1 MDDVDCRRLDR
12 AGEGSRELGLLRDW
26 LKLTGSNGE
35 RDRLGVEGAKLLA
48 ADGDRGRG
56 AVRVYGSETLRIR
69 PEQN

>member
-26 LKLTGSNGE
+26 LKPTGSNGD
-35 RDRLGVEGAKLLA
+35 RDRPGVEGAKLLA

-69 PEQN
+69 PERH